1 MADKKVEIALVLSA
15 YDKIS
20 SVVSAV
26 VSKTTA
32 KLASMQAYSQKLADS
47 SKSFGRDG
55 ITAGV
60 TMAAPLVAAAKA
72 YADQEEALLRMK
84 ATMMRDGNV
93 INQKAFN
100 DLANFARSTSDQL
113 TGSTADYVNMIRVLQ
128 ENSIKSEDILNG
140 IGGSV
145 AKLSVLFHMA
155 PDSIAQFAARMRQD
169 MSVLPKEMDGM
180 MDFIA
185 RLQAAGV
192 GKNGEEA
199 VNEMGEAFSK
209 AGLGAQNLGVK
220 GLQASKDLGALMG
233 IFIRRG
239 ISGQTVGNNFRRI
252 FDGLRDGEKLQKAN
266 EVARQYGITLDLF
279 DKNHKF
285 RGIPYLVGELNKL
298 KGMDINAVSAILK
311 PFGGKQGLSTDFLEF
326 LGKEGT
332 EAFNG
337 LNERLSQQ
345 ALYGSKV
352 KTIMSGL
359 SNQFNLTKTNAINLA
374 ATFAS
379 TYAPQIKSLLNSLN
393 NFIARLS
400 VFINTHKTLV
410 GNIAK
415 AVAIIASYRLATGG
429 AALAFGFLLKGVVN
443 FIQLGGVLGKILMF
457 TGQGLLIVGSFLGRM
472 GLLLLTRGIP
482 AMVSFTATVWANAAA
497 WLANPATY
505 IILAIIAAVAALI
518 AIGILVYKNW
528 DKILRW
534 FKIGWAVLK
543 ASVAANIAVFQL
555 FWQIL
560 KGIGTTIVGIF
571 TFNPAKIAE
580 GAKEAAA
587 AINSIMHGGIK
598 KVAIEASA
606 RSLRESGINPNRRLS
621 EAYNDVKKPIA
632 KNNAGGTVNN
642 HFSPQI
648 NLSGSASK
656 DDGKKL
662 ADSIKPH
669 WEKWTKEQQKNQL
682 RTSYK

>member
-20 SVVSAV
+20 SVVNAV
-26 VSKTTA
+26 VSKTTS
-32 KLASMQAYSQKLADS
+32 KLASMQAYSQKLSTMADK
-47 SKSFGRDG
+47 SKTFGRDG
-55 ITAGV
+55 LTAGA

-100 DLANFARSTSDQL
+100 DLAKFAMNTSDQL
-113 TGSTADYVNMIRVLQ
+113 TGSTADYLNMIRVLQ

-239 ISGQTVGNNFRRI
+239 LSGQTVGNNFRRI

-285 RGIPYLVGELNKL
+285 RGVPYLVGELNKL

-359 SNQFNLTKTNAINLA
+359 SNQFNRTKTNAINLA

-393 NFIARLS
+393 SFIARLS
-400 VFINTHKTLV
+400 VFINTHRTLV

-415 AVAIIASYRLATGG
+415 AVALIAGYRIATGG

-443 FIQLGGVLGKILMF
+443 MIQMGGILGKVLFF
-457 TGQGLLIVGSFLGRM
+457 TGRSLFMVGSFIGRM

-497 WLANPATY
+497 WLANPATW
-505 IILAIIAAVAALI
+505 IIIGIIAAIAALV
-518 AIGILVYKNW
+518 AIGYVVYKNW
-528 DKILRW
+528 DKILKW
-534 FKIGWAVLK
+534 FSNQWILMKAQVAGIIGVFRLFGDVLIGVGK
-543 ASVAANIAVFQL
+543 AFAGA
-555 FWQIL
+555 
-560 KGIGTTIVGIF
+560 F
-571 TFNPAKIAE
+571 TFNPKLMIQ
-580 GAKEAAA
+580 GAKEAATA
-587 AINSIMHGGIK
+587 VSKIAHGGIGK
-598 KVAIEASA
+598 AYTDSFNATIKTNGLVKIG
-606 RSLRESGINPNRRLS
+606 SGGPTS
-621 EAYNDVKKPIA
+621 KPIA
-632 KNNAGGTVNN
+632 KTSSNQPVQVTNHYQVNLN
-642 HFSPQI
+642 GI
-648 NLSGSASK
+648 K
-656 DDGKKL
+656 TDDPKAH
-662 ADSIKPH
+662 ADQFA
-669 WEKWTKEQQKNQL
+669 KWLKQHQRDQL